1 MDLDITDHMYIHK
14 NGKLQRGSYDGR
26 CLQMWGEIS
35 NVQKCPPSP
44 PPPPPPHPSPDYMC
58 GRFTLFGIIHTH
70 TFKRIHMQ
78 PNSDIVVGAVDVNGD
93 FFIEDR

>member
-1 MDLDITDHMYIHK
+1 MA
-14 NGKLQRGSYDGR
+14 N
-26 CLQMWGEIS
+26 S
-35 NVQKCPPSP
+35 NVAHMMEGACKCGVKSAMFKNLPPTSP
-44 PPPPPPHPSPDYMC
+44 PPPPPPSPDYMC